1 MGRASKT
8 TLDRT
13 DRLILAALEKNARAS
28 LAEIGRAVGLSGP
41 GVSERLRWL
50 EETGVIA
57 GYRVRIDA
65 EKAGCPIRGYLRLKT
80 TADKYP
86 RVLARLRE
94 TPGILEASH
103 VTGEES
109 FVIRF
114 AVASMGDLEAL
125 IASLSPFGE
134 TSTSLVLSTALER
147 GIFE

>member
-1 MGRASKT
+1 MGRAAKT
-8 TLDRT
+8 NLDRT
-13 DRLILAALEKNARAS
+13 DRQILAALERNARAS

-41 GVSERLRWL
+41 GAGERLRWL
-50 EETGVIA
+50 EEMGVIA
-57 GYRVRIDA
+57 GYHARIDA

-86 RVLARLRE
+86 RVLARLAE
-94 TPGILEASH
+94 APGVLEASH

-114 AVASMGDLEAL
+114 AVASMGELEAL

-134 TSTSLVLSTALER
+134 TATSLILSTRIER
-147 GIFE
+147 GLFE